1 MFPNGPVQTM
11 LIRFLSVWSPKP
23 LLFTHTS
30 QFHYQAVVG
39 QIFQYDIK
47 RRVINA
53 MVHRLFTNILPD
65 HWFLCLEQSNYFALD
80 FGVVAMKYLLRI
92 WCPMFCGKYWKFN
105 KHMKWKKGDPEIFV
119 AAQLR
124 YCSHDHGPMWR
135 RLLVC
140 GFLSCFAFFYA
151 LVILCQYQCQFNCGK
166 HVIPTAWP
174 RCLVVS
180 SMKTVLSLFLSHF
193 IK

>member
-1 MFPNGPVQTM
+1 MLWEKRKWNDKVLCKVLERVNWGERITDQASVMLSCSVGPTPQLFLRPVFYSLPQPWLLRWCCFPLDTYLAKMFPNGPVWTM

-23 LLFTHTS
+23 LLFTPHTS

-65 HWFLCLEQSNYFALD
+65 HWYLCLKQNYYFALD

-92 WCPMFCGKYWKFN
+92 
-105 KHMKWKKGDPEIFV
+105 
-119 AAQLR
+119 
-124 YCSHDHGPMWR
+124 
-135 RLLVC
+135 
-140 GFLSCFAFFYA
+140 
-151 LVILCQYQCQFNCGK
+151 
-166 HVIPTAWP
+166 
-174 RCLVVS
+174 
-180 SMKTVLSLFLSHF
+180 
-193 IK
+193 